1 MPERVDRKERMR
13 SIRESYLVTMRMG
26 NNYLNHKGGC
36 GPLVSKELSLTL
48 ATNNS
53 QILFVFKKKKH
64 QNKEVKK

>member
-1 MPERVDRKERMR
+1 MSFIK
-13 SIRESYLVTMRMG
+13 ESYLVTMRMG

-36 GPLVSKELSLTL
+36 GPLVSKELSLSLT
-48 ATNNS
+48 TSNQ

>member
-1 MPERVDRKERMR
+1 MSCIK
-13 SIRESYLVTMRMG
+13 ESYLVTMRMG

-36 GPLVSKELSLTL
+36 GPLVSKELSLSLT
-48 ATNNS
+48 TSNQ